1 MPGAKPH
8 LQLIRPE
15 RNERW
20 TRGSVRLGGRWICQ
34 TLELPWRDNQRRVSC
49 IPPGVYQCRW
59 RDGLTVEIADVPG
72 RSGILIHPGNRL
84 DETKGCILPGMV
96 WLPHGVVMDSI
107 VAVRTLFDVTNGK
120 PFELEVKD
128 ESIPL
133 PVTTP
138 GCEIAG

>member
-1 MPGAKPH
+1 
-8 LQLIRPE
+8 
-15 RNERW
+15 
-20 TRGSVRLGGRWICQ
+20 
-34 TLELPWRDNQRRVSC
+34 
-49 IPPGVYQCRW
+49 
-59 RDGLTVEIADVPG
+59 LTVEIADVPG